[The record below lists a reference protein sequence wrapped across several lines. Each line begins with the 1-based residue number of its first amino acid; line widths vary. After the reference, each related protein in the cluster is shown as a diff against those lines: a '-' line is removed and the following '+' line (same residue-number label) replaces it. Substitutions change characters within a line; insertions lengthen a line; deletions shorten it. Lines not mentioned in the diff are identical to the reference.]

1 MQDMQNART
10 IAVAMS
16 GGVDSSAVAAML
28 RAEGHNVIGLTMQL
42 WNQRRLAG
50 HEGMPET
57 VQGRCCSIDDVY
69 DARRVA
75 ETLGIPYY
83 VVNHEERFERDVVRP
98 FVEEYLAGR
107 TPIPCSLCNNHLKFD
122 QLLVVAQQIGA
133 DQIAT
138 GHYAQVVFDEPC
150 GRWLLKRPTDRSK
163 DQTYFLFGLTQEQL
177 SRTLFPLGGMTKP
190 DVRELARK
198 HKLVIAEKPDS
209 QEICFVPGGNY
220 KRFLEAYLTEQG
232 GTPTG
237 IGGEMVTMDGK
248 VIGEHAG
255 EHNCTV
261 GQRKGLGV
269 ATGSALYVIQ
279 IKNDTRQVV
288 VGKDE
293 ELYSRT
299 LRARRVNLISTAK
312 LREPMRV
319 VVKIRHRHQPAAAM
333 IESRGQDEI
342 LVTFDQPQRA
352 LTPGQGAVFY
362 DGDIVVGGGWIEQ
375 SPVGQPA
382 PNDPGITTPQG
393 LNR

>member
-1 MQDMQNART
+1 MPDSEA

-16 GGVDSSAVAAML
+16 GGVDSSTVAAML
-28 RAEGHNVIGLTMQL
+28 RSEGRNVIGLTMQL

-50 HEGMPET
+50 HAGMPES

-75 ETLGIPYY
+75 ETLGISYY

-122 QLLVVAQQIGA
+122 QLLIVARQIGA

-138 GHYAQVVFDEPC
+138 GHYAQVIFDEQLS
-150 GRWLLKRPTDRSK
+150 RWLLKRPADKSK

-190 DVRELARK
+190 EVRELARK
-198 HKLVIAEKPDS
+198 HHLVIAEKPDS
-209 QEICFVPGGNY
+209 QEICFVPGGDY
-220 KRFLEAYLTEQG
+220 KRFLEAYLSEQG
-232 GTPTG
+232 DQSAE
-237 IGGEMVTMDGK
+237 IAGEMVTTDGK

-255 EHNCTV
+255 VHNFTV
-261 GQRKGLGV
+261 GQRRGLGV
-269 ATGSALYVIQ
+269 ATGSPLYVIQ

-288 VGKDE
+288 VGRDE

-299 LRARRVNLISTAK
+299 LVARRVNLISMPE
-312 LREPMRV
+312 LNEPMRV
-319 VVKIRHRHQPAAAM
+319 AVKIRHKHQPAPAVIA
-333 IESRGQDEI
+333 SAGPDE
-342 LVTFDQPQRA
+342 LRVTFDEPQRA
-352 LTPGQGAVFY
+352 LTPGQAAVFY
-362 DGDIVVGGGWIEQ
+362 DGDIVVGGGWIE
-375 SPVGQPA
+375 SSA
-382 PNDPGITTPQG
+382 H
-393 LNR
+393 

>member
-1 MQDMQNART
+1 MSAQET

-50 HEGMPET
+50 HEGMPES

-122 QLLVVAQQIGA
+122 QLLIVAQQIGA
-133 DQIAT
+133 DKIAT
-138 GHYAQVVFDEPC
+138 GHYAQVIFDEKLN
-150 GRWLLKRPTDRSK
+150 RWLLKRPADKSK

-190 DVRELARK
+190 EVRDLARR
-198 HKLVIAEKPDS
+198 HSLDIAEKPDS
-209 QEICFVPGGNY
+209 QEICFVPGGDY
-220 KRFLEAYLTEQG
+220 KRFLEAYLSEQG
-232 GTPTG
+232 NSPTE
-237 IGGEMVTMDGK
+237 IAGEMVTTDGQ

-255 EHNCTV
+255 VHNFTV

-269 ATGSALYVIQ
+269 ATGSPLYVIQ

-293 ELYSRT
+293 ELYSRS
-299 LRARRVNLISTAK
+299 LRARRVNLISMAA

-319 VVKIRHRHQPAAAM
+319 DVKIRHRHQPAAAM

-362 DGDIVVGGGWIEQ
+362 DGDIVVGGGWIESSTQ
-375 SPVGQPA
+375 
-382 PNDPGITTPQG
+382 
-393 LNR
+393 

>member
-1 MQDMQNART
+1 VSSQET

-16 GGVDSSAVAAML
+16 GGVDSSTVAAML

-50 HEGMPET
+50 HAGMPES

-122 QLLVVAQQIGA
+122 QLLIVARQIGA
-133 DQIAT
+133 DAIAT
-138 GHYAQVVFDEPC
+138 GHYAQVGFDERR
-150 GRWLLKRPTDRSK
+150 GRWLLKRSADRSK

-177 SRTLFPLGGMTKP
+177 SRSLFPLGGMQKP
-190 DVRELARK
+190 EVRELARK
-198 HKLVIAEKPDS
+198 HNLVIAEKPDS
-209 QEICFVPGGNY
+209 QEICFVPGGDY
-220 KRFLEAYLTEQG
+220 KSFLDAYLAEQG
-232 GTPTG
+232 EAGRDLA
-237 IGGEMVTMDGK
+237 GEMVTSDGK
-248 VIGEHAG
+248 VIGEHTG
-255 EHNCTV
+255 VHNFTV

-269 ATGSALYVIQ
+269 ATGSPLYVIQ

-293 ELYSRT
+293 DLYTRT
-299 LRARRVNLISTAK
+299 LRARSVNLISQA
-312 LREPMRV
+312 EIAGPMRV
-319 VVKIRHRHQPAAAM
+319 AVKIRHKHQPAAAM
-333 IESRGQDEI
+333 IEAAAPDELLI
-342 LVTFDQPQRA
+342 TFDEPQRA
-352 LTPGQGAVFY
+352 VTPGQAAVFY
-362 DGDIVVGGGWIEQ
+362 DGDIVVGGGWIEN
-375 SPVGQPA
+375 SA
-382 PNDPGITTPQG
+382 IMK
-393 LNR
+393 

>member
-1 MQDMQNART
+1 MLNSET

-16 GGVDSSAVAAML
+16 GGVDSSTVAAML
-28 RAEGHNVIGLTMQL
+28 RADGHNVIGLTMQL

-50 HEGMPET
+50 HEGMPES

-122 QLLVVAQQIGA
+122 QLLIVAQQIGA
-133 DQIAT
+133 DKIAT
-138 GHYAQVVFDEPC
+138 GHYAQVVFDDQLN
-150 GRWLLKRPTDRSK
+150 RWLLKRPADTSK

-190 DVRELARK
+190 EVRELARK
-198 HKLVIAEKPDS
+198 HSLAIAEKPDS
-209 QEICFVPGGNY
+209 QEICFVPGGDY

-232 GTPTG
+232 DTPTEFA
-237 IGGEMVTMDGK
+237 GEMVGGELVTTHGK

-255 EHNCTV
+255 VHNFTV

-269 ATGSALYVIQ
+269 ATGSPLYVIQ

-288 VGKDE
+288 VRKDE

-299 LRARRVNLISTAK
+299 LRARRVNLISTAE
-312 LREPMRV
+312 LREPRRV
-319 VVKIRHRHQPAAAM
+319 AVKIRHRHQPAPATIRSGGPDAV
-333 IESRGQDEI
+333 R
-342 LVTFDQPQRA
+342 VTFDEPQRA
-352 LTPGQGAVFY
+352 LTPGQAAVFY
-362 DGDIVVGGGWIEQ
+362 DGDTVVGGGWIEN
-375 SPVGQPA
+375 S
-382 PNDPGITTPQG
+382 TP
-393 LNR
+393 

>member
-1 MQDMQNART
+1 MLATET

-16 GGVDSSAVAAML
+16 GGVDSSTVAAML

-50 HEGMPET
+50 HAGMPES

-75 ETLGIPYY
+75 ETLRIPYY

-122 QLLVVAQQIGA
+122 QLLIVAQQIGA

-138 GHYAQVVFDEPC
+138 GHYAQVIFDDQL
-150 GRWLLKRPTDRSK
+150 GRWLLKRPADRSK

-177 SRTLFPLGGMTKP
+177 SRTLFPLGKMTKP
-190 DVRELARK
+190 EVRELARK
-198 HKLVIAEKPDS
+198 HSLVIAEKPDS
-209 QEICFVPGGNY
+209 QEICFVPGGDY

-232 GTPTG
+232 DQPVAV
-237 IGGEMVTMDGK
+237 GGEMVTTDGK

-255 EHNCTV
+255 VHNFTV
-261 GQRKGLGV
+261 GQRKGLGM
-269 ATGSALYVIQ
+269 ATGSPLYVIQ

-299 LRARRVNLISTAK
+299 LTACRVNLVSAPEI
-312 LREPMRV
+312 LEPMRV
-319 VVKIRHRHQPAAAM
+319 TVKIRHKHQPAPAT
-333 IESRGQDEI
+333 IESSGRDEVR
-342 LVTFDQPQRA
+342 VTFDEPQRA
-352 LTPGQGAVFY
+352 LTPGQAAVFY
-362 DGDIVVGGGWIEQ
+362 DGDIVVGGGWIDNAN
-375 SPVGQPA
+375 P
-382 PNDPGITTPQG
+382 
-393 LNR
+393 

>member
-1 MQDMQNART
+1 MLASET

-16 GGVDSSAVAAML
+16 GGVDSSTVAAML
-28 RAEGHNVIGLTMQL
+28 RAEGRNVIGLTMQL

-50 HEGMPET
+50 HEGMPES

-75 ETLGIPYY
+75 ETLGIAYY

-122 QLLVVAQQIGA
+122 QLLVVARQIGA
-133 DQIAT
+133 DRIAT
-138 GHYAQVVFDEPC
+138 GHYAQVVFDQQLD
-150 GRWLLKRPTDRSK
+150 RWLLKRPADKSK

-190 DVRELARK
+190 EVRELARK
-198 HKLVIAEKPDS
+198 HNLAIAEKPDS
-209 QEICFVPGGNY
+209 QEICFVPGGDY
-220 KRFLEAYLTEQG
+220 KRFLEAYLAEQG
-232 GTPTG
+232 DRPTRIAG
-237 IGGEMVTMDGK
+237 EMIAGEMVAGKMVTSDGK

-255 EHNCTV
+255 VHNFTV

-269 ATGSALYVIQ
+269 ATGSPLYVIQ

-299 LRARRVNLISTAK
+299 LRARRVNLISTAG

-319 VVKIRHRHQPAAAM
+319 AVKIRHKHQPAAAI
-333 IESRGQDEI
+333 IESAAPDEI
-342 LVTFDQPQRA
+342 RVIFDEPQRA
-352 LTPGQGAVFY
+352 LTPGQAAVFY
-362 DGDIVVGGGWIEQ
+362 DGDIVVGGGWIESSTQ
-375 SPVGQPA
+375 
-382 PNDPGITTPQG
+382 
-393 LNR
+393 

>member
-1 MQDMQNART
+1 MTESRT

-28 RAEGHNVIGLTMQL
+28 RAEGRNVIGLTMQL

-50 HEGMPET
+50 HEGMPES

-122 QLLVVAQQIGA
+122 QLLVVARQIGA

-138 GHYAQVVFDEPC
+138 GHYAQVVFDEQLN
-150 GRWLLKRPTDRSK
+150 RWLLKRPADKSK

-190 DVRELARK
+190 EVRELARK
-198 HKLVIAEKPDS
+198 HHLVIAEKPDS
-209 QEICFVPGGNY
+209 QEICFVPGGDY
-220 KRFLEAYLTEQG
+220 KRFLEAYLSEQG
-232 GTPTG
+232 DRPTRIAG
-237 IGGEMVTMDGK
+237 EMIAGEMVGGEMVTTDGK

-255 EHNCTV
+255 VHNFTV

-269 ATGSALYVIQ
+269 ATGSPLYVIQ

-299 LRARRVNLISTAK
+299 LRARRVNLISTAE

-319 VVKIRHRHQPAAAM
+319 AVKIRHKHQPAPAI
-333 IESRGQDEI
+333 IESAGPDEVG
-342 LVTFDQPQRA
+342 VTFDEPQRA
-352 LTPGQGAVFY
+352 LTPGQAAVFY
-362 DGDIVVGGGWIEQ
+362 DGDIVVGGGWIANSTQ
-375 SPVGQPA
+375 
-382 PNDPGITTPQG
+382 
-393 LNR
+393 